1 MAYDIFP
8 YLSDNDQL
16 KLLQQARV
24 NRFEQGAT
32 VVDQNVE
39 SRSIYIVRD
48 GSVVVELY
56 DGGAWIQLAHL
67 GLGDIFGEMSTLYRP
82 PAIAI
87 GDASNLSARMMP
99 LAVQR
104 PTKRAFQASQS
115 PGDFGAALPVCR
127 LRK

>member
-24 NRFEQGAT
+24 NRFEQGAI
-32 VVDQNVE
+32 VVDQNGE

-67 GLGDIFGEMSTLYRP
+67 G
-82 PAIAI
+82 
-87 GDASNLSARMMP
+87 AR
-99 LAVQR
+99 R
-104 PTKRAFQASQS
+104 NFW
-115 PGDFGAALPVCR
+115 
-127 LRK
+127 